1 MVEQWTAGKYTML
14 QWDKDTNTMIQ
25 WDQVWTKNQDYT
37 SLCS

>member
-25 WDQVWTKNQDYT
+25 WDQVWTKNQDYLFVP
-37 SLCS
+37 S